1 MRGLGLRA
9 CIAIAVVA
17 LAPGTSANASDLDC
31 RTIEVVVPYSAGAF
45 VDALGRV
52 LAVRLTKAFG
62 KQAIVMNRPGGSTI
76 PATISVVNAKPDGCT
91 ILLIGIATLTT
102 NPTLHSGKLPYE
114 TTKDLAPIS
123 VLAASPAMMM
133 ANPALGVE
141 SVAGLVELDKRQR
154 GKINYASPGIG
165 SNPHLGMEYF
175 KLRTGA
181 EFVHVPYRG
190 LAPATSD
197 LVANH
202 VQLLFSSPAGFE
214 EHVRSGR
221 LKALGVSGN
230 SRLKALPDV
239 PLLTEVGY
247 GMPELDNSSMFGL
260 LTSGR
265 APKSTIET
273 LAAFVNNAVRDQQFA
288 ADIEKIGLQPAGGT
302 SEQFRNTIASEI
314 QRWAEIIKKAGI
326 RTD

>member
-1 MRGLGLRA
+1 MRGLRWKGFV
-9 CIAIAVVA
+9 AIAA
-17 LAPGTSANASDLDC
+17 LSTPVMSAAAADLDC

-62 KQAIVMNRPGGSTI
+62 KQAIVVNRPGGSTI

-91 ILLIGIATLTT
+91 ILLIGAATLTI
-102 NPTLHSGKLPYE
+102 NPTLQRGKLPYD
-114 TTKDLAPIS
+114 TIKDLAPIS
-123 VLAASPAMMM
+123 VLASSPAMIM

-141 SVAGLVELDKRQR
+141 TVAALVDLDKRQR
-154 GKINYASPGIG
+154 GKINYASPGMG

-175 KLRTGA
+175 KLKTGT

-190 LAPATSD
+190 LAPATTD
-197 LVANH
+197 LLANH

-214 EHVRSGR
+214 DHVKSGR

-230 SRLKALPDV
+230 ARLKALPDV
-239 PLLTEVGY
+239 PLLVEIGY
-247 GMPELDNSSMFGL
+247 GMSELDSSSMFGL
-260 LTSGR
+260 LTSSR
-265 APKSTIET
+265 TPAPTIEA
-273 LAAFVNNAVRDQQFA
+273 LAAFVNDAVRDPQFA

-302 SEQFRNTIASEI
+302 PDKFRDIIAHEI
-314 QRWAEIIKKAGI
+314 QRWADIIKKAGI
-326 RTD
+326 RAD

>member
-1 MRGLGLRA
+1 MRGLRLRA
-9 CIAIAVVA
+9 CLAAAAA
-17 LAPGTSANASDLDC
+17 LTSTSSSAADLDC

-52 LAVRLTKAFG
+52 LAGRLTKAFG
-62 KQAIVMNRPGGSTI
+62 KQAIVVNRPGGSTI

-91 ILLIGIATLTT
+91 ILLIGVATLTT
-102 NPTLHSGKLPYE
+102 NPTLQAGKLPYE

-133 ANPALGVE
+133 ANPAVGVE
-141 SVAGLVELDKRQR
+141 SVAALVELDKRQR

-175 KLRTGA
+175 KLKTGA

-190 LAPATSD
+190 LAPATTD

-260 LTSGR
+260 LTSSR
-265 APKSTIET
+265 TPRPTIET
-273 LAAFVNNAVRDQQFA
+273 LAAFVNGAVRDQQFA
-288 ADIEKIGLQPAGGT
+288 ADIEKIGLQPVGGT
-302 SEQFRNTIASEI
+302 PERFRDSIVSEI
-314 QRWAEIIKKAGI
+314 QRWADIIKKAGI